1 MAKGLW
7 ARASAEWIED
17 PGQGAGGAM
26 GLLGPQGN
34 VSGRKAEAG
43 CTEEAGRDFAG
54 GILMSR
60 L

>member
-7 ARASAEWIED
+7 ARASAGWIED

-34 VSGRKAEAG
+34 VSGRKAEADARRRRG
-43 CTEEAGRDFAG
+43 E
-54 GILMSR
+54 ISR
-60 L
+60 AEY